1 MASSEQVKKFI
12 TEIAPLAQKAFL
24 ELGKIH
30 PSICIGMAC
39 VESAYG
45 TAGSCKYHSYLG
57 QKVGT
62 GKTATKYWNGAFF
75 TSKTKEE
82 YTVGTHTVIKAAF
95 RAYPNMEL
103 CVFNY
108 YELLNSS
115 VYKKVT
121 KTQYREQMQ
130 QIKDCQYMTSSTE
143 VNSVLNIIQKYNL
156 AQYDLEDSGAAAVNP
171 YKVPTVTLKKG
182 SKGSSV
188 KWLQYEIN
196 RILGLTLVIDGSFG
210 NNTLAA
216 VLEVQ
221 KKFNLEQDG
230 KVGPLTRK
238 AITEYQ
244 KMV

>member
-62 GKTATKYWNGAFF
+62 GKTATKYWNGSYF

-82 YTVGTHTVIKAAF
+82 YTVGVHTVISKAAF
-95 RAYPNMEL
+95 RAYPSMEL

-130 QIKDCQYMTSSTE
+130 QIKNCGYMTSSTE
-143 VNSVLNIIQKYNL
+143 VNSVLNIIAKYNL
-156 AQYDLEDSGAAAVNP
+156 TQYDLEDSGAAAVNP

-196 RILGLTLVIDGSFG
+196 RILGLTLAIDGSFG

-216 VLEVQ
+216 VLKVQ
-221 KKFNLEQDG
+221 EKFNLEQDG

-238 AITEYQ
+238 AITEYH
-244 KMV
+244 

>member
-24 ELGKIH
+24 ELGKVH

-62 GKTATKYWNGAFF
+62 GKTATKYWAGTFF
-75 TSKTKEE
+75 TAKTKEE
-82 YTVGTHTVIKAAF
+82 YTVGVHTVINNAAF
-95 RAYPNMEL
+95 RSYPSMEL

-108 YELLNSS
+108 YELLNTNL
-115 VYKKVT
+115 YKKVT
-121 KTQYREQMQ
+121 KTQYRDQMQ
-130 QIKDCQYMTSSTE
+130 QIKNCGYMTSSTE
-143 VNSVLNIIQKYNL
+143 CNSVLNIISKYNL
-156 AQYDLEDSGAAAVNP
+156 TQFDLEDSGSAVVNP
-171 YKVPTVTLKKG
+171 YKIPTATLKKG

-230 KVGPLTRK
+230 KVGPATRK
-238 AITEYQ
+238 AITEF
-244 KMV
+244 KI

>member
-12 TEIAPLAQKAFL
+12 NEIAPLAQKAYL

-45 TAGSCKYHSYLG
+45 TAGSCKHHSYLG

-62 GKTATKYWNGAFF
+62 GKTATKYWTGTFF

-82 YTVGTHTVIKAAF
+82 YTVGVHTTIKAAF
-95 RAYPNMEL
+95 RSYPNMEA

-108 YELLNSS
+108 YELLNSNL
-115 VYKKVT
+115 YKNVT
-121 KTQYREQMQ
+121 KTQYREQMH
-130 QIKDCQYMTSSTE
+130 QIKDCGYMTSSTE
-143 VNSVLNIIQKYNL
+143 VNSVLNIIAKYNL
-156 AQYDLEDSGAAAVNP
+156 TQYDLETSGSAAVNP

-196 RILGLTLVIDGSFG
+196 RILGLTLVVDGSYG

-230 KVGPLTRK
+230 KVGPATRK

-244 KMV
+244 

>member
-12 TEIAPLAQKAFL
+12 NEIAPLAQKAFL

-39 VESAYG
+39 VESSYG

-62 GKTATKYWNGAFF
+62 GKTATKYWNGSYF

-95 RAYPNMEL
+95 RAYPNMEA

-115 VYKKVT
+115 VYKRVT
-121 KTQYREQMQ
+121 KTQYRDQMQ
-130 QIKDCQYMTSSTE
+130 QIKSCGYMTSSTE
-143 VNSVLNIIQKYNL
+143 VNSVLNIIAKYNL
-156 AQYDLEDSGAAAVNP
+156 TQYDLEDSGSAAVNP
-171 YKVPTVTLKKG
+171 YKVPTATLKKG

-188 KWLQYEIN
+188 KWLQYELN

-221 KKFNLEQDG
+221 KKFNLDQDG
-230 KVGPLTRK
+230 KVGPATRK

-244 KMV
+244 

>member
-62 GKTATKYWNGAFF
+62 GKTATKYWNGSYF

-82 YTVGTHTVIKAAF
+82 YTVGAHTVIKAAF
-95 RAYPNMEL
+95 RAYPSMEL

-130 QIKDCQYMTSSTE
+130 QIKSCGYMTSSTE
-143 VNSVLNIIQKYNL
+143 CSSVLNIIQKYNL
-156 AQYDLEDSGAAAVNP
+156 TQYDLEDSGSAAVNP
-171 YKVPTVTLKKG
+171 YKIPTVTLKKG

-210 NNTLAA
+210 NCTLAA
-216 VLEVQ
+216 VLTLQ
-221 KKFNLEQDG
+221 KKLNLVQDG
-230 KVGPLTRK
+230 KVGPATRK
-238 AITEYQ
+238 AIIEFKT
-244 KMV
+244 

>member
-39 VESAYG
+39 VESGYG

-95 RAYPNMEL
+95 RAYPNMEA

-121 KTQYREQMQ
+121 ITQYREQMQ
-130 QIKDCQYMTSSTE
+130 QIKNCGYMTSSTE
-143 VNSVLNIIQKYNL
+143 CSSVLNIIQKYNL
-156 AQYDLEDSGAAAVNP
+156 TQYDLEDSGSAAVNP

-210 NNTLAA
+210 NCTLAA
-216 VLEVQ
+216 VLTLQ
-221 KKFNLEQDG
+221 KKLNLVQDG
-230 KVGPLTRK
+230 KVGPATRK

-244 KMV
+244 

>member
-1 MASSEQVKKFI
+1 MASSEQVRKFI

-39 VESAYG
+39 VESGYG

-62 GKTATKYWNGAFF
+62 GKTATKYWTGTFF

-82 YTVGTHTVIKAAF
+82 YTVGIHTTIKAAF
-95 RAYPNMEL
+95 RSYPSMEL

-121 KTQYREQMQ
+121 KTQYRAQMQ
-130 QIKDCQYMTSSTE
+130 QIKDCRYMTSSTE
-143 VNSVLNIIQKYNL
+143 CNSVLNIIAKYNL
-156 AQYDLEDSGAAAVNP
+156 NQYDLDDSGVAAVNP

-196 RILGLTLVIDGSFG
+196 RILGLTLVVDGSFG

-216 VLEVQ
+216 VLKIQE
-221 KKFNLEQDG
+221 KFNLEQDG

-238 AITEYQ
+238 AIIEFKT
-244 KMV
+244 

>member
-12 TEIAPLAQKAFL
+12 TEIAPLAQKAYL

-95 RAYPNMEL
+95 RAYPSMEL

-130 QIKDCQYMTSSTE
+130 QIKSCGYMTSSTE
-143 VNSVLNIIQKYNL
+143 CSSVLNIIQKYNL
-156 AQYDLEDSGAAAVNP
+156 TQYDLEDSGSAAVNP
-171 YKVPTVTLKKG
+171 YKIPTVTLKKG

-210 NNTLAA
+210 NCTLAA
-216 VLEVQ
+216 VLTLQ
-221 KKFNLEQDG
+221 KKLNLVQDG
-230 KVGPLTRK
+230 KVGPATRK
-238 AITEYQ
+238 AIIEFKT
-244 KMV
+244 

>member
-39 VESAYG
+39 VESSYG

-62 GKTATKYWNGAFF
+62 GKTATKYWNGSYF

-95 RAYPNMEL
+95 RSYPSMEL

-108 YELLNSS
+108 YELLNTNL
-115 VYKKVT
+115 YKKVT
-121 KTQYREQMQ
+121 KTQYRDQMH
-130 QIKDCQYMTSSTE
+130 QIKSCGYMTSSTE
-143 VNSVLNIIQKYNL
+143 VNSVLNIIAKYNL
-156 AQYDLEDSGAAAVNP
+156 TQYDLEDSGAAAVNP
-171 YKVPTVTLKKG
+171 YKLPTATLKKG

-238 AITEYQ
+238 AIIEYQ

>member
-12 TEIAPLAQKAFL
+12 TEIAPLAQKAYL

-39 VESAYG
+39 VESSYG

-62 GKTATKYWNGAFF
+62 GKTATKYWNGTFF

-95 RAYPNMEL
+95 RSFPSMEL

-121 KTQYREQMQ
+121 KTQYRAQMQ
-130 QIKDCQYMTSSTE
+130 QIKDCGYMTSSTE
-143 VNSVLNIIQKYNL
+143 CNSVLNIIAKYNL
-156 AQYDLEDSGAAAVNP
+156 TQYDLEDSGAAAVNP
-171 YKVPTVTLKKG
+171 YKVPTATLKKG

-216 VLEVQ
+216 VLALQ
-221 KKFNLEQDG
+221 KKLNLEQDG
-230 KVGPLTRK
+230 KVGPLTRE
-238 AITEYQ
+238 AIIEFKT
-244 KMV
+244 

>member
-12 TEIAPLAQKAFL
+12 TEIAPLAQKAYL

-95 RAYPNMEL
+95 RAYPSMEL

-115 VYKKVT
+115 VSKKVT

-130 QIKDCQYMTSSTE
+130 QIKSCGYMTSSTE
-143 VNSVLNIIQKYNL
+143 CSSVLNIIQKYNL
-156 AQYDLEDSGAAAVNP
+156 TQYDLEDSGSAAVNP
-171 YKVPTVTLKKG
+171 YKIPTVTLKKG

-210 NNTLAA
+210 NCTLAA
-216 VLEVQ
+216 VLTLQ
-221 KKFNLEQDG
+221 KKLNLVQDG
-230 KVGPLTRK
+230 KVGPATRK
-238 AITEYQ
+238 AIIEFKT
-244 KMV
+244 

>member
-12 TEIAPLAQKAFL
+12 NEIAPLAQKAYL

-62 GKTATKYWNGAFF
+62 GKTATKYWKGTFF
-75 TSKTKEE
+75 TAKTKEE

-95 RAYPNMEL
+95 RAYPSMEL

-130 QIKDCQYMTSSTE
+130 QIKDCGYMTSSTE
-143 VNSVLNIIQKYNL
+143 CSSVLNIIAKYNL
-156 AQYDLEDSGAAAVNP
+156 TQYDLDDSGSAAVNP
-171 YKVPTVTLKKG
+171 YKIPTVTLKKG

-210 NNTLAA
+210 NCTLAA
-216 VLEVQ
+216 VLTLQ
-221 KKFNLEQDG
+221 KKLNLVQDG
-230 KVGPLTRK
+230 KVGPATRK

-244 KMV
+244 